1 MIWQEFPLA
10 KSDRVLLENKI
21 ETETL
26 PQTLLLE
33 GGDPEKRSALA
44 DKIAEALVCV
54 GEGEKPCGVCRSC
67 IKCKAESH
75 PDIKRFAP
83 PKKNAAF
90 KVETAREI
98 RKDAFLVP
106 NDGKNKVYILEDSQ
120 NMNDSSENAL
130 LKILEEPPQGV
141 FFLLTCQSASAMLP
155 TILSRAMVL
164 RLTEEVEEAYSDEA
178 LETAT
183 EIAKSLA
190 TGTEMQTLLAT
201 ASLEKDR
208 DEVKDVLSL
217 LSQIFSAA
225 LLLRSGKTPEE
236 NLAETANLLASRLTE
251 AKLYALLQATEEL
264 ELSAKRNANVNLLVT
279 SLCYQLRRSIEHE
292 TKGMKAWQK

>member
-1 MIWQEFPLA
+1 MMWQEFPLA
-10 KSDRVLLENKI
+10 KSDRVLLANKI

-33 GGDPEKRSALA
+33 GGDPERRSALA

-67 IKCKAESH
+67 VKCKAESH

-164 RLTEEVEEAYSDEA
+164 RLTDEAEEEYSDEA
-178 LETAT
+178 MEIAAG
-183 EIAKSLA
+183 IAKSLA
-190 TGTEMQTLLAT
+190 TGTEMQTLLST

-217 LSQIFSAA
+217 LSRFFSAA
-225 LLLRSGKTPEE
+225 LLLRNGKSPETA
-236 NLAETANLLASRLTE
+236 LAETANLLASRLTE

-279 SLCYQLRRSIEHE
+279 SLCYKLRRSMEHDS
-292 TKGMKAWQK
+292 KGMKAWQK